1 MLRTNLSTRPFYNV
15 RAVQFALGLFGGVV
29 LAVTLFN
36 VVEIA
41 RLTASQ
47 RSLGARAAAAEAE
60 AQRLRGEAAQIRAQI
75 NPQELKVVATA
86 AREANTIIDQRAFSW
101 TELFSQFEDTLPADV
116 RITAVRPRLER
127 EGFLIEIGVEARR
140 AEDID
145 TFIEQL
151 ENKGAFHNVLA
162 TREQTTD
169 EGLLEAIVEGIYTPP
184 AREVGQ

>member
-15 RAVQFALGLFGGVV
+15 RAVQLALGLFAGVV

-36 VVEIA
+36 VVEIV

-47 RSLGARAAAAEAE
+47 TSLGASAANAEAE

-75 NPQELKVVATA
+75 NPQELQVVATA
-86 AREANTIIDQRAFSW
+86 AREANTLIDQRAFSW
-101 TELFSQFEDTLPADV
+101 TELFSQFEDTLPPDV

-127 EGFLIEIGVEARR
+127 GVFIVEVGVEARR
-140 AEDID
+140 AEDVD
-145 TFIEQL
+145 TLIEEL
-151 ENKGAFHNVLA
+151 EKKGAFHNVLA
-162 TREQTTD
+162 TREQTND
-169 EGLLEAIVEGIYTPP
+169 EGLLEAIVAGSYTPP